1 MPRKG
6 ASTAGRILDSWLNRG
21 KDPSTEIVFDDC
33 KGAAPMPTVTICSFN
48 CEWMNDWFT
57 TDAEPVAFKPT
68 FTRDGHTSNTA
79 QTAARTAALI
89 RALDPDLLAIEEGPS
104 RPAELGIFIQ
114 DHLSDNGQPLYEF
127 FLSDSGAQQRVGLLY
142 KPGSVDSAQLAPHSA
157 IANLIDPWQADVDGD
172 AVLDEY
178 DFTRTPLVVDATV
191 GGEAL
196 QVIVMHTKSNF
207 INNGEGLWND
217 PATHQSY
224 VVAALKNRRRI
235 STEGM
240 RVRTYLDARL
250 KQDVK
255 SRIIVLGDLND
266 GPGLDYF
273 EELYLSHN
281 VTDIMVGSAFQP
293 EWVFTHAQH
302 DVPEAER
309 YTAVFDDFVTGEQ
322 DKHVLLDHILLSP
335 GLRHVPLK
343 KVSGSGR
350 IRHAEY
356 DTQVVNGGA
365 NREDRPSDHRPV
377 SVELEY

>member
-1 MPRKG
+1 
-6 ASTAGRILDSWLNRG
+6 
-21 KDPSTEIVFDDC
+21 
-33 KGAAPMPTVTICSFN
+33 MPTVTICSAN

-57 TDAEPVAFKPT
+57 ADADPVAFKPT

-79 QTAARTAALI
+79 QTATRTAGLI
-89 RALDPDLLAIEEGPS
+89 RAIDPDILAIEEGPS
-104 RPAELGIFIQ
+104 RPAELALFVH
-114 DHLSDNGQPLYEF
+114 DYLSDNGQPLYES

-142 KPGSVDSAQLAPHSA
+142 KPGSVDSAQLAAHDD

-172 AVLDEY
+172 AVVDEY
-178 DFTRTPLVVDATV
+178 HFTRTPLVVDLTI
-191 GGEAL
+191 GGQVL
-196 QVIVMHTKSNF
+196 QIIAMHTKSNF
-207 INNGEGLWND
+207 INNGESLWKD

-224 VVAALKNRRRI
+224 IVAALQNRRRI

-250 KQDVK
+250 NEDVS

-281 VTDIMVGSAFQP
+281 VTDIMIGSAFQP
-293 EWVFTHAQH
+293 EWLFTHAQH
-302 DVPEAER
+302 DVPDDQR
-309 YTAVFDDFVTGEQ
+309 YTAVFDDYVTEEK

-343 KVSGSGR
+343 KVTKSGR
-350 IRHAEY
+350 VRHDEY
-356 DTQVVNGGA
+356 DAQVVNNGA